1 MEQPPQSYLQA
12 VQDAFDS
19 LPDELPVKA
28 RPLRTFCP
36 GLRHPGGLRRAG
48 GGGRLR
54 PQPGKPR
61 PDGKPARR
69 GPAVS
74 AAQRHGG
81 PAPRDGKPQ
90 PTHTHPHPP
99 GPQPA
104 GGTAGGGAGPVPAGL
119 RAERRGG
126 HRRHFTVEDAWSDGI
141 YLHLRM
147 AARLSDPAWQQEEIL
162 FTQTEPYMED
172 SETFQVTVD
181 GAAAELVTPLENRVF
196 TLEEASDDG
205 SSLYRAEWV
214 AKLPHKLSQN
224 QEMEVSLSLFLFDR
238 GLHRTGLPPGLPA
251 GLPRHGGHL
260 PQFPVEHPGGGAVRG
275 GQRRV
280 PPVGGKHP
288 HQPALLRG
296 GALLRPHELHHA
308 DPRRGGGLC
317 HQRRS
322 PGDLPPALHP

>member
-1 MEQPPQSYLQA
+1 MGKNDLKRDKRFKRHLAQQFQVEQPPQSYLQA

-28 RPLRTFCP
+28 RPLRTFGRACAT
-36 GLRHPGGLRRAG
+36 LAACAVLVAAG
-48 GGGRLR
+48 GLR

-90 PTHTHPHPP
+90 PAHTHPHPQDP
-99 GPQPA
+99 SQLEATRRRRQRAPFQPVSVQNDVE
-104 GGTAGGGAGPVPAGL
+104 GTDDS
-119 RAERRGG
+119 
-126 HRRHFTVEDAWSDGI
+126 FTVEDAWSDGI

-147 AARLSDPAWQQEEIL
+147 AARLSDPAWQQEEVL

-214 AKLPHKLSQN
+214 AKLPHKLSHN
-224 QEMEVSLSLFLFDR
+224 QEMEVSLSLSCLTGGSSGLASLPDHHRQVLIMRELSGLSYQEIAQVLDLDLGTVKSRIARARLSLRKNFAGGWELF
-238 GLHRTGLPPGLPA
+238 
-251 GLPRHGGHL
+251 
-260 PQFPVEHPGGGAVRG
+260 
-275 GQRRV
+275 
-280 PPVGGKHP
+280 
-288 HQPALLRG
+288 
-296 GALLRPHELHHA
+296 
-308 DPRRGGGLC
+308 
-317 HQRRS
+317 
-322 PGDLPPALHP
+322 